1 MHPTEERLPNP
12 FDHAIIVAICAAAH
26 EETCTMI
33 KRTWTPRYTVTMG
46 LHLQAHD
53 WLRSQ
58 VARLTGDD
66 RRISRVV
73 ESLVQDRIDLEQR
86 REEKVSVAE

>member
-1 MHPTEERLPNP
+1 
-12 FDHAIIVAICAAAH
+12 
-26 EETCTMI
+26 MI
-33 KRTWTPRYTVTMG
+33 KQTRTPRYTVTMG
-46 LHLQAHD
+46 LHPQAHD

-58 VARLTGDD
+58 AARLTGDD